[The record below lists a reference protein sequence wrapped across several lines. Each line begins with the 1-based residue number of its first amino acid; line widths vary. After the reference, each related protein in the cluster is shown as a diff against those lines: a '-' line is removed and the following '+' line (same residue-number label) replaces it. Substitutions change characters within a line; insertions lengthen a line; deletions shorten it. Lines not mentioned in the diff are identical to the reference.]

1 MRQVGQEDIRC
12 NTCRMRAMDMR
23 KKSRSW
29 FVPLLLVFAV
39 LWAVGK
45 KDTPS
50 APAQSGVLSAPST
63 FESTSPSPSTPA
75 PVSATEHFVSAD
87 NLTVRNQPSG
97 KVVSKLKRG
106 EKVQV
111 FETRNDWARIS
122 IDGQSPKWLSSKSLC
137 SGSGCYFVSK
147 RKPVTQPVQPA
158 RQQTPAYGSSCPC
171 SSGNVCIGPRGGR
184 YCITSGGNKRYGV

>member
-1 MRQVGQEDIRC
+1 
-12 NTCRMRAMDMR
+12 MR
-23 KKSRSW
+23 KKSQSW
-29 FVPLLLVFAV
+29 FVPLLILFAV

-45 KDTPS
+45 KDTSP

-63 FESTSPSPSTPA
+63 LASASPASPSAPP

-87 NLTVRNQPSG
+87 NLNVRDQPAG

-111 FETRNDWARIS
+111 FETRNEWARIS
-122 IDGQSPKWLSSKSLC
+122 IDGQTSKWLSSKSLC
-137 SGSGCYFVSK
+137 SGSGCYVPSK
-147 RKPVTQPVQPA
+147 LKPVTQPAQPA
-158 RQQTPAYGSSCPC
+158 RQQTPAYGLSCLC

>member
-1 MRQVGQEDIRC
+1 
-12 NTCRMRAMDMR
+12 MR
-23 KKSRSW
+23 KKSQSW
-29 FVPLLLVFAV
+29 FVPLLILFAV
-39 LWAVGK
+39 LWAMGK
-45 KDTPS
+45 KDSPPAPVQPSTLSTPS
-50 APAQSGVLSAPST
+50 TLAGISPTPS
-63 FESTSPSPSTPA
+63 STPA

-87 NLTVRNQPSG
+87 NLNVRDQPSG

-137 SGSGCYFVSK
+137 SGSGCNFVSK